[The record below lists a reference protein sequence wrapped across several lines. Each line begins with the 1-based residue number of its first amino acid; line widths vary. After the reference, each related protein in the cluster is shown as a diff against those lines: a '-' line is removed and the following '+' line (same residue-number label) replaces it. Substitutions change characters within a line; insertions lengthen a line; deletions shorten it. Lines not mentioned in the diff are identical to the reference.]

1 MEGCEVMPS
10 GNKPSANG
18 NPKQARAWFSAFA
31 LPARV
36 PHKRRGDEVR
46 SGNNQWRR
54 GIPR

>member
-1 MEGCEVMPS
+1 MEGYEVMPS
-10 GNKPSANG
+10 GNKLSVNG
-18 NPKQARAWFSAFA
+18 NPKQACAWFSAFA

-36 PHKRRGDEVR
+36 LHKRCSDEVR